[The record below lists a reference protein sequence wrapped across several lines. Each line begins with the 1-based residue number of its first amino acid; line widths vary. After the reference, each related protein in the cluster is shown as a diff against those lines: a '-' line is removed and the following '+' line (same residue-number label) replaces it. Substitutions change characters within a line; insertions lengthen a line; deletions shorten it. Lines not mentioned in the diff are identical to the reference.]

1 MRLDRPLGEDA
12 LDNPSYGPPFL
23 DQDLRRL
30 NDAALDLLW
39 RVSPE
44 VMVPSPDWL
53 QAFLNTNVHHSAWEL
68 MCKLLLILNEV
79 SEIEVSGTQR
89 NGPIVKGRLRKT
101 GYPLRYVED
110 DLLDMQRALT
120 ELSQR
125 LRRRGCR
132 KIGPEIP
139 GRRLRWLAEGAIARA
154 EPILDAVREQGD
166 AARQN
171 AGSDILAHDRAPQW
185 RH

>member
-1 MRLDRPLGEDA
+1 MDG
-12 LDNPSYGPPFL
+12 PSYGPPYL

-39 RVSPE
+39 RINPE
-44 VMVPSPDWL
+44 AMVRSPDWL
-53 QAFLNTNVHHSAWEL
+53 PAFLNTNVHQAAWEL

-79 SEIEVSGTQR
+79 SEIEVAGTQR

-110 DLLDMQRALT
+110 DLVDLQRALGD
-120 ELSQR
+120 LSQR
-125 LRRRGCR
+125 LRRRSCR

-171 AGSDILAHDRAPQW
+171 AGHDFPAFDGTPQW

>member
-1 MRLDRPLGEDA
+1 VG
-12 LDNPSYGPPFL
+12 NPSYGPPYL

-39 RVSPE
+39 RVNPE
-44 VMVPSPDWL
+44 VMVPSPEWL
-53 QAFLNTNVHHSAWEL
+53 PAFLNTNVHQAAWEL

-79 SEIEVSGTQR
+79 SDIEIAGTQR

-110 DLLDMQRALT
+110 DLIDLQRALS

-166 AARQN
+166 AARQAN
-171 AGSDILAHDRAPQW
+171 SLPLDGLSPW